1 VRTIFLLYVNPSKKS
16 NSKCK
21 VAGNERSECFTPSS
35 TNPIGYY
42 GPYDMTIIVHFN
54 GHIVDGGRMWEE

>member
-1 VRTIFLLYVNPSKKS
+1 VRTIFLLYVKPSKKS

-21 VAGNERSECFTPSS
+21 VACNERSECFNPPS

-42 GPYDMTIIVHFN
+42 GPYEETIIVPFN
-54 GHIVDGGRMWEE
+54 IPNGYINDIS